1 MKFRPYFVALV
12 LCLTLFACNNPRPKN
27 TNAVN
32 DDKNITT
39 NLASNGVRIDYTD
52 TGTGDTTLLFVH
64 GWCINKT
71 YWEKQVA
78 YFGKRYRVVTID
90 LPGFGKSGRNRKDWG
105 TRAYGQDIKNVI
117 SQLGLKNVILVGHS
131 MAGDIILQ
139 GAVDAPQNVLALV
152 GVDNFKSVGVA
163 SKDSIKDKKEYD
175 EAMGAMKKNFKAIAF
190 DWFNKQLFYKTTSKN
205 IKERILNDV
214 AHSDSTIAIAAL
226 AWDSNFSES
235 NELLKLKKKLYLI
248 NSDYQPTDTTGLV
261 AKKIPYQLLE
271 VHATGH
277 FPMIEKPAEF
287 NKLLDN
293 VIADIKH
300 P

>member
-1 MKFRPYFVALV
+1 MKLRQYFVAFG
-12 LCLTLFACNNPRPKN
+12 LCLTLFACNNPQPKN
-27 TNAVN
+27 TNAIN

-105 TRAYGQDIKNVI
+105 TAAYGLDIKNVI
-117 SQLGLKNVILVGHS
+117 SQLRLKNVILVGHS

-163 SKDSIKDKKEYD
+163 SKDSVKDKKEYD
-175 EAMGAMKKNFKAIAF
+175 EAIGAMKKNFKAIAF
-190 DWFNKQLFYKTTSKN
+190 DWFNKQLFYKTTSKS

-214 AHSDSTIAIAAL
+214 ANSDSTIAIASL

-261 AKKIPYQLLE
+261 AKHIPYKLLE

-293 VIADIKH
+293 VIADIAH
-300 P
+300 H

>member
-1 MKFRPYFVALV
+1 MKFFPYFVALV
-12 LCLTLFACNNPRPKN
+12 LCLALFACNNPQPKN
-27 TNAVN
+27 TNAIK

-90 LPGFGKSGRNRKDWG
+90 LPGFGKSGRNRKDWS
-105 TRAYGQDIKNVI
+105 TQAYGRDIKNVI
-117 SQLGLKNVILVGHS
+117 SQLRLKNVILVGHS

-163 SKDSIKDKKEYD
+163 SKDSVKDKKEYD
-175 EAMGAMKKNFKAIAF
+175 EAIGAMKKNFKAIAF
-190 DWFNKQLFYKTTSKN
+190 DWFNKQLFYKTTSKS

-261 AKKIPYQLLE
+261 AKKIPYKLLE

-277 FPMIEKPAEF
+277 FPMVEKPAEF

-293 VIADIKH
+293 VIADIRH
-300 P
+300 H

>member
-1 MKFRPYFVALV
+1 MKLFCYTAAFG
-12 LCLTLFACNNPRPKN
+12 LCLAMFACNNPQPKN

-32 DDKNITT
+32 DDKAITT
-39 NLASNGVRIDYTD
+39 NVASNNVRIDYTD

-90 LPGFGKSGRNRKDWG
+90 LPGFGKSGRNRKDWS
-105 TRAYGQDIKNVI
+105 TAAYGQDIKNVI
-117 SQLGLKNVILVGHS
+117 AQLKLKNVILIGHS

-152 GVDNFKSVGVA
+152 GVDNFKSVGIA
-163 SKDSIKDKKEYD
+163 SKDSVKDKKEYD
-175 EAMGAMKKNFKAIAF
+175 EAIGAMKKNFKAVAF
-190 DWFNKQLFYKTTSKN
+190 DWFNKQLFYKTTPKS
-205 IKERILNDV
+205 IRDRVLNDV

-235 NELLKLKKKLYLI
+235 NELMKLKKKLYLI
-248 NSDYQPTDTTGLV
+248 NSDYVPNDTTGLV
-261 AKKIPYQLLE
+261 KKKIPYKLFI
-271 VHATGH
+271 VHDTGH
-277 FPMIEKPAEF
+277 FPMIEKPEDF
-287 NKLLDN
+287 NRQLDN
-293 VIADIKH
+293 VIADIKRQ
-300 P
+300 